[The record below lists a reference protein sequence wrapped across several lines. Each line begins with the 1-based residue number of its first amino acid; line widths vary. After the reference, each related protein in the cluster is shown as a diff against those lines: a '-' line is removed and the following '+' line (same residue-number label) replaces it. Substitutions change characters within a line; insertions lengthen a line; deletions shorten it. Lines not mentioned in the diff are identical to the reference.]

1 MGNNYVEQKSLVP
14 VIHKNQFDAI
24 STEFLTKYCLE
35 SLKASMIVPIADV
48 AKKKMGLRI
57 IAKYRLSEYFSIY
70 GKICSTSRITPIYG
84 QEDEYRDLE
93 VRAGTIL
100 TDPYTLCERNI
111 GCLHNTIAYECAHW
125 YKHHNYHLYNSGIF
139 HCLIVSY
146 IFKLISTLICVIA

>member
-100 TDPYTLCERNI
+100 TDHILYVSETSAVCIIPLRTNVHI
-111 GCLHNTIAYECAHW
+111 G
-125 YKHHNYHLYNSGIF
+125 
-139 HCLIVSY
+139 
-146 IFKLISTLICVIA
+146 ISTTIIICITAVYFTV